1 MRANVAKKDLL
12 PALTRTVSIADKKS
26 VVPIL
31 SHVLLEFCNSGLRV
45 KATDLD
51 HSLLDIVPAEIST
64 FGTVA
69 VPAVTLYDIIR
80 KSPDDVTL
88 EFSLSDKG
96 NRCVISSEKS
106 RFDLAALDHA
116 DFPEI
121 NILDAAEKFTVPSF
135 RLNKLISRTRF
146 AISPEENRLNLSGIY
161 FHREDVLLK
170 AAATD
175 GHRLST
181 SYIDAPAGNVPGV
194 IISRKTIFE
203 VKKLLDVHG
212 GDVSL
217 TFSNNQVQFEI
228 GDTIL
233 ISKLIDGKFPE
244 YKKVIPEMSQDFF
257 IVNRAK
263 FLEIIDRLSVMS
275 DDKLRIIKL
284 ELNKNILLFHVS
296 NNRLGSA
303 KSEIAL
309 DYSGQSWSAG
319 FNANYLMDVASA
331 LGGEILK
338 VYIKG
343 SLAPI
348 LIVDESEPESLFVI
362 MPMRI

>member
-1 MRANVAKKDLL
+1 
-12 PALTRTVSIADKKS
+12 
-26 VVPIL
+26 
-31 SHVLLEFCNSGLRV
+31 VLLEFCDTGLCI

-51 HSLLDIVPAEIST
+51 HSILDIVPAEIST

-80 KSPDDVTL
+80 KSPDDVAL

-96 NRCVISSEKS
+96 SRCMISSGKS
-106 RFDLAALDHA
+106 KFDLATLDHV
-116 DFPEI
+116 DFPAI
-121 NILDAAEKFTVPSF
+121 TTLDDGEKFTFSAS
-135 RLNKLISRTRF
+135 RMNKLISRTKF

-161 FHREDVLLK
+161 FHKEDDQLK

-175 GHRLST
+175 GHRLSV
-181 SYIDAPAGNVPGV
+181 SHIDAPTAGDISGV
-194 IISRKTIFE
+194 IISKKTIFE
-203 VKKLLDVHG
+203 VKKLLDTYG

-217 TFSNNQVQFEI
+217 TFTGNQVQFEV

-244 YKKVIPEMSQDFF
+244 YKKVIPEISQEFF
-257 IVNRAK
+257 TVNRIK

-284 ELNKNILLFHVS
+284 ELNKNILFFHVS
-296 NNRLGSA
+296 NNKLGSA
-303 KSEIAL
+303 AGEITL
-309 DYSGQSWSAG
+309 DYSGQNWNSG
-319 FNANYLMDVASA
+319 FNANYLMDVAST
-331 LGGEILK
+331 LEGETLK
-338 VYIKG
+338 VHIRG

-348 LIVDESEPESLFVI
+348 LILDEAEPESLFVV